1 MNVCLCVRV
10 CVCVR
15 VYVWMLVCLFVCL
28 QASDRE
34 IQWVI
39 RITVVVTGVAGT
51 ALTFLDNSILAFWV
65 LGADV
70 AYCVILPQLICVLF
84 CPVSNVYGA
93 GVGYFMGILLR
104 LLSGEPLIG
113 LPPVIHFPGGEIT
126 DGVYIQ
132 QAPIRSI
139 AMLFTLL
146 CILLFSYLFTQLF
159 RRGILPKKWD
169 VLGVNKVMTPGL
181 DQTGSNAEGER
192 LMMTSPSGSS
202 TVNRRNLEVE
212 DKAKL

>member
-1 MNVCLCVRV
+1 M
-10 CVCVR
+10 
-15 VYVWMLVCLFVCL
+15 CL
-28 QASDRE
+28 QASERE
-34 IQWVI
+34 LQLVI
-39 RITVVVTGVAGT
+39 RITIVVTGVAGT
-51 ALTFLDNSILAFWV
+51 ALAFFKNSILVLWV
-65 LGADV
+65 LAADLG
-70 AYCVILPQLICVLF
+70 YCVILPQLICVLF

-113 LPPVIHFPGGEIT
+113 LPPVIHFLGGEIT

-159 RRGILPKKWD
+159 RRGILPKTWD
-169 VLGVNKVMTPGL
+169 VLGVNEVMTPGL

-202 TVNRRNLEVE
+202 TVKRSNLEVE